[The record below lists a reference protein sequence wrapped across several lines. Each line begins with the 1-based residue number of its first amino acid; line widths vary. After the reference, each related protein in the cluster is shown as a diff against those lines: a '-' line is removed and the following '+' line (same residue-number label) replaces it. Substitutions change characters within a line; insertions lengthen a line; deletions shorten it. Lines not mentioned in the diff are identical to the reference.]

1 MPVMLSDVCSELV
14 FTLTEGKADSPILV
28 RQFIDGIRGYL
39 GEPFDYPKPVI
50 DKLIERA
57 ETFLNQPSDAHLVR
71 LVLAA
76 KTTQEFYD
84 MPAAYYDRLQINRPE
99 LSVNEEGNMT
109 VVYSEEPFHP
119 APEPTQKEIKKT
131 HDLLGRMREATEK
144 EPETEK

>member
-1 MPVMLSDVCSELV
+1 MAVMLADVCSELI

-99 LSVNEEGNMT
+99 LAVNEEGILM
-109 VVYSEEPFHP
+109 VKFSENPYQP
-119 APEPTQKEIKKT
+119 PPEPTEKEIGQTK
-131 HDLLGRMREATEK
+131 DLLGRMREAAGNQP
-144 EPETEK
+144 EP

>member
-1 MPVMLSDVCSELV
+1 MAVMLADVCSELI

-57 ETFLNQPSDAHLVR
+57 ETFLNQPSDATLVS

-84 MPAAYYDRLQINRPE
+84 MPAAYYEKLQINRPE
-99 LSVNEEGNMT
+99 LVVNEEGTLM
-109 VVYSEEPFHP
+109 VKLSEKPYQP
-119 APEPTQKEIKKT
+119 PPEPTEKEIGQTK
-131 HDLLGRMREATEK
+131 DLLRRMREVAE
-144 EPETEK
+144 